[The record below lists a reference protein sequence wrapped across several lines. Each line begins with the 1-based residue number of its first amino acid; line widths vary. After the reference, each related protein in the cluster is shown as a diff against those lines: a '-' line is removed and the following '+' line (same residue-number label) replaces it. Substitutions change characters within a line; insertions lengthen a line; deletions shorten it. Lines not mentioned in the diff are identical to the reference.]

1 MCVINQGVED
11 KYVCS
16 FKRKGKRFLKKR
28 NTFYIDDVLLG
39 EEMDYYNFLKYLYS
53 QQRPMKIIE
62 KGMLM
67 INMKWK

>member
-16 FKRKGKRFLKKR
+16 FKREGKRFLKKR

-53 QQRPMKIIE
+53 QQRSMKIIE